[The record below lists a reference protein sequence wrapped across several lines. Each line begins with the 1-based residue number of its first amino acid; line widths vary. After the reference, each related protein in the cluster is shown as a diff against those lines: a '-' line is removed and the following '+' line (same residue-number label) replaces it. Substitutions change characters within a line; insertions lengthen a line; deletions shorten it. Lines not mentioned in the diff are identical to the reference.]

1 MKRIILLTLTALSV
15 ACMQAQTVDPTNKY
29 LVWTKNVK
37 LVEDEKQADDKKK
50 EKEKEDEKKDE
61 AQSFEDKYFKFIS
74 LCDWQKGMR
83 FMVLPEKK
91 DLVIKTFTNT
101 HTGKM
106 VGNMALRHKI
116 MEYRGHSGEGKL
128 HERVDFVCVDDSTEY
143 YYEVPTATFEDYC
156 GQTKGIPTLAYLGD
170 VDIAIR
176 ELIGKNLYT
185 VAEEYN
191 MDTNASGYGYEK
203 ISVPEGTPV
212 KVVAIGVGTRHY
224 PVKIIVEDNK
234 GNQFFQNIAFS
245 RTNSGLRPA
254 QFEEDNRKHLFHGSF
269 MMESDKMAANGSYKE
284 YIGKIFYTLAP
295 TKMVDALGTPK
306 NIPRLSTFTIDDILV
321 KLGTNLV
328 TLSLTGKDGKQWK
341 IDVTFTQTDVAGD
354 IAGRSENYF
363 YNLFKEGDARY
374 IRDVKEENMDAIR
387 KGHVRQGFTEAEV
400 RLALG
405 EPDGKGATGNGVY
418 SWIYKSNQRQ
428 WHGTVFFW
436 VKNHTVKGT
445 K

>member
-1 MKRIILLTLTALSV
+1 MKRIVLLTLTALSV
-15 ACMQAQTVDPTNKY
+15 ACLQAQTIDPNNKY

-37 LVEDEKQADDKKK
+37 LE
-50 EKEKEDEKKDE
+50 EKEEPASDKNKEASEEKKDE
-61 AQSFEDKYFKFIS
+61 TQSFEDKYFKFIS
-74 LCDWQKGMR
+74 LCDWQEGMR

-91 DLVIKTFTNT
+91 DLVIKTFTNAQ
-101 HTGKM
+101 TGKM
-106 VGNMALRHKI
+106 IGNMALRHKI

-128 HERVDFVCVDDSTEY
+128 HERIDFVCVDDGTEY

-156 GQTKGIPTLAYLGD
+156 GQTKGVPTLAYLGD
-170 VDIAIR
+170 VDIATR
-176 ELIGKNLYT
+176 ELVGKILYT

-191 MDTNASGYGYEK
+191 KDTNASGYAYEK

-212 KVVAIGVGTRHY
+212 KVVAVGVGTRHY
-224 PVKIIVEDNK
+224 PVKIIVEDNQ

-254 QFEEDNRKHLFHGSF
+254 QFEEDNRKHVFHGSF
-269 MMESDKMAANGSYKE
+269 MMESDKLTANGSYKE
-284 YIGKIFYTLAP
+284 FIGKVFYTIAP
-295 TKMVDALGTPK
+295 MKMIDALGTSK
-306 NIPRLSTFTIDDILV
+306 SIPRISTFTIDDILV
-321 KLGTNLV
+321 KLGTSYV
-328 TLSLTGKDGKQWK
+328 TLSLTGKDGKKWK
-341 IDVTFTQTDVAGD
+341 KDVTFAQTDVAGNVSGND
-354 IAGRSENYF
+354 ENF
-363 YNLFKEGDARY
+363 FFNLFQEGDARY

-405 EPDGKGATGNGVY
+405 EPDGKGATGNGIY
-418 SWIYKSNQRQ
+418 SWIYKSDRHS

-436 VKNHTVKGT
+436 VKNRTVKGT